1 VGTTGG
7 VADPQ
12 LHFETRRGSD
22 AVNPDEVLG
31 PATAS
36 RGDRDDS
43 QQNRLHAGRNVD

>member
-31 PATAS
+31 PATAGRVERDRRAA
-36 RGDRDDS
+36 RGIPT
-43 QQNRLHAGRNVD
+43 AG